1 MPNDPDNRLRDI
13 FRIIVR
19 EYLRSAEPVGSAHI
33 VSRYRLGV
41 SSATVRNDMAELE
54 ERGLLE
60 QPYTSAGR
68 VPTEAGYRYYVDEFV
83 RDGELDDKPRR
94 ELETA
99 VAELERDMEAAAR
112 KFAKTVAALTG
123 ETAIIRVG
131 GQAYLTGVSNLMGK
145 PEFREGDLMR
155 TAMRAI
161 DELDAIVGDMQR
173 RASDDLS
180 PEASAQ
186 GGVSVLIGADHP
198 FGRELSSVVSVFAA
212 PDLGEAVIGILGPR
226 RMDYET
232 NVALLRYVRERL
244 DELEQ

>member
-41 SSATVRNDMAELE
+41 SPATVRNDMAELE

-83 RDGELDDKPRR
+83 REGALDDKPRR

-99 VAELERDMEAAAR
+99 VAELERDMESAAR
-112 KFAKTVAALTG
+112 KFAKTVASLTG
-123 ETAIIRVG
+123 ETAVIRIG
-131 GQAYLTGVSNLMGK
+131 SQAYLTGVSNLMGK

-161 DELDAIVGDMQR
+161 DELDAIVGDLEQR
-173 RASDDLS
+173 ANDD
-180 PEASAQ
+180 
-186 GGVSVLIGADHP
+186 VSVLIGADNP
-198 FGRELSSVVSVFAA
+198 FGRELSSVVTVFAA
-212 PDLGEAVIGILGPR
+212 PDVGEAVIGVLGPR

-232 NVALLRYVRERL
+232 NVALLRYIRERL

>member
-41 SSATVRNDMAELE
+41 SPATVRNDMAELE

-83 RDGELDDKPRR
+83 RDGELEDKPRR
-94 ELETA
+94 ELENA
-99 VAELERDMEAAAR
+99 VVELERDMEAAAR
-112 KFAKTVAALTG
+112 KFAKTVAAITG
-123 ETAIIRVG
+123 ETAVIRIG
-131 GQAYLTGVSNLMGK
+131 SQAYLTGVSNLMGK

-161 DELDAIVGDMQR
+161 DELDAIVGDLER
-173 RASDDLS
+173 RASGDLS

-186 GGVSVLIGADHP
+186 GGVSVLIGADNP
-198 FGRELSSVVSVFAA
+198 FGRELSSVVTVFAA
-212 PDLGEAVIGILGPR
+212 PDVGEAVIGILGPR

-232 NVALLRYVRERL
+232 NVALLRYIRERL
-244 DELEQ
+244 DELEN